1 MRRLHAAGERDSKGG
16 EEGGEKESSKAERLL
31 GLGYGRRRVRRW
43 SGKSSKGRKLF
54 TRSEERTLGEHH
66 EKNNNLTM
74 IDYMQD

>member
-43 SGKSSKGRKLF
+43 PGKSSKGHKLF
-54 TRSEERTLGEHH
+54 TRSEKRTLAERHRKITVFNDRLYVG
-66 EKNNNLTM
+66 
-74 IDYMQD
+74 